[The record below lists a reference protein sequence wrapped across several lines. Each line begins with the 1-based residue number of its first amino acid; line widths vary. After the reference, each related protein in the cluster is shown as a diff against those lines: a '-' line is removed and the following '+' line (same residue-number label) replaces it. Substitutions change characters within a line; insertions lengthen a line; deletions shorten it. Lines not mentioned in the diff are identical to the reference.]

1 MFYYYN
7 GFSLIRKYGICMLT
21 VYAHG
26 RFKVT
31 DRRSR
36 VPFLWTRMTFQH
48 EKPREIA
55 STDTN
60 DRSRFAAI
68 KKILPSFGQDVKTAP
83 LLVSFRRRKQLLRFP
98 NRSFGQRLHHLVFH
112 RRIVQSE
119 PHVPV

>member
-1 MFYYYN
+1 MPFLQPYSKLTNMFYYYN
-7 GFSLIRKYGICMLT
+7 GFSLIRKYGICMMT
-21 VYAHG
+21 VYAQG

-60 DRSRFAAI
+60 DRFRFAA
-68 KKILPSFGQDVKTAP
+68 
-83 LLVSFRRRKQLLRFP
+83 
-98 NRSFGQRLHHLVFH
+98 NRVGGGG
-112 RRIVQSE
+112 
-119 PHVPV
+119 